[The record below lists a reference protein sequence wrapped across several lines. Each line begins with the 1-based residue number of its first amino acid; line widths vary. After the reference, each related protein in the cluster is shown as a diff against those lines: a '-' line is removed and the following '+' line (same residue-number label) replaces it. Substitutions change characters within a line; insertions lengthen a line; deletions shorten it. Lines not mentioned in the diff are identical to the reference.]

1 MRAPVRPGG
10 HHPAAM
16 LDRKRFLTLAG
27 VSAGA
32 LVAGCGGEDDAERE
46 REARAA
52 ADREIVRFLLRV
64 ERITTSFWDQVAGRN
79 ALAEAGAG
87 AADLGREIARNER
100 THLDTLLRLAR
111 RAGSDT
117 GDAPR
122 TNFGE
127 VFAAGPQEV
136 LQTGATLA
144 NLGAAAYLGQTN
156 RIQDRNVLA
165 SVLAIHSVE
174 GRHAAATNRLAGR
187 GFSLGTGGLEGA
199 LPDGAFA
206 EPMTMQDVQV
216 RLRRYTTA

>member
-1 MRAPVRPGG
+1 
-10 HHPAAM
+10 
-16 LDRKRFLTLAG
+16 
-27 VSAGA
+27 
-32 LVAGCGGEDDAERE
+32 
-46 REARAA
+46 
-52 ADREIVRFLLRV
+52 
-64 ERITTSFWDQVAGRN
+64 
-79 ALAEAGAG
+79 
-87 AADLGREIARNER
+87 
-100 THLDTLLRLAR
+100 
-111 RAGSDT
+111 
-117 GDAPR
+117 
-122 TNFGE
+122 

>member
-1 MRAPVRPGG
+1 MSAPVRPGG
-10 HHPAAM
+10 HDAAAM
-16 LDRKRFLTLAG
+16 LDRKRFLLAG

-32 LVAGCGGEDDAERE
+32 LVAGCGGEDDEQRE

-64 ERITTSFWDQVAGRN
+64 ERITTAFWDQVAGRN

-87 AADLGREIARNER
+87 AADLAREIARNER
-100 THLDTLLRLAR
+100 VHLDTLLRLAR
-111 RAGSDT
+111 RAG
-117 GDAPR
+117 GDVGAAPR

-127 VFAAGPQEV
+127 VFAAGPMEV

-174 GRHAAATNRLAGR
+174 GRQAAATNRLAGR

-216 RLRRYTTA
+216 RLRRYTAS